1 MLVHYTHGSI
11 QPLRMDNRENV
22 FDSGIRV
29 TCAYHL
35 VPCAVAKN
43 LNATVDPKPSTPVA
57 QLQYSLT
64 GSESDKDKDKEKDK
78 EKVDKGLPLSSEKCS
93 REDSKKSEGMKS
105 IDVEHDQYVSSAL
118 CLAFSSFL
126 I

>member
-1 MLVHYTHGSI
+1 MLVHYAHGSI
-11 QPLRMDNRENV
+11 QPLRMDNRENE

-43 LNATVDPKPSTPVA
+43 LNSTVEPKPCAPVA

-64 GSESDKDKDKEKDK
+64 GSESDKEKEKQ
-78 EKVDKGLPLSSEKCS
+78 DKGSTLGSERCS
-93 REDSKKSEGMKS
+93 RDDSKQSEGMKS
-105 IDVEHDQYVSSAL
+105 IDVEHDQ
-118 CLAFSSFL
+118 
-126 I
+126 